1 MNTSNTSKIKNSLV
15 ILLIIALYGCNPRSN
30 QVWFTELQAAHEV
43 QQQSVERLYLDK
55 NGHLYP
61 SKEIDILYKEFYDPF
76 EKGKTHQNKLIS
88 GSLEHY
94 FTGLFSNYGK
104 IETLKSDYDYE
115 KRSKQLKNRYGLAEE
130 LGMQQTFDSAQLSI
144 LKESSQYLNSE
155 LNKSS
160 SKTLVVL
167 IHGFNDPN
175 PSADYNRLRNRIGT
189 IVEDNDFVYLE
200 MYWNGLTANQGHP
213 GKSKIWGAAQYNS
226 CESAVTL
233 RLLLNQITKG
243 TNVRI
248 IAHSTGASLATS
260 ALFNTTSKW
269 NDVNKFPRYSKLLE
283 GIPAPNHLKI
293 HLGVLAPAIP
303 GVSTF
308 LDFNK
313 RGDSNFSV
321 AKNNIEKVIVGYN
334 CNDYAVTKRLF
345 GKDYLSNK
353 FGSTSL
359 GANHKNEIENTRKAL
374 VDSGYSPSI
383 LIDIPFNQFE
393 CKTEEE
399 EHGVY
404 YFMIISEVF
413 NSYLKEIFISK

>member
-1 MNTSNTSKIKNSLV
+1 M
-15 ILLIIALYGCNPRSN
+15 IALYGCNPRSN

-61 SKEIDILYKEFYDPF
+61 SKEIDIVYKEFFDPF
-76 EKGKTHQNKLIS
+76 ENGVTHNNELIS

-94 FTGLFSNYGK
+94 FTGLYTKRGNIESVDKYNYK
-104 IETLKSDYDYE
+104 M
-115 KRSKQLKNRYGLAEE
+115 RSKQLKNKYGLSEE
-130 LGMQQTFDSAQLSI
+130 LGMQQTFDSAQLCI

-155 LNKSS
+155 LNKST
-160 SKTLVVL
+160 SKTLVVF

-189 IVEDNDFVYLE
+189 IVEENDFVYLE
-200 MYWNGLTANQGHP
+200 IYWNGLTANQGHP
-213 GKSKIWGAAQYNS
+213 GKSKIWGPAQFNS

-248 IAHSTGASLATS
+248 LAHSTGASLATS

-269 NDVNKFPRYSKLLE
+269 KDINKFPRYSKLLKD
-283 GIPAPNHLKI
+283 IPAPNHLKV
-293 HLGVLAPAIP
+293 HLGFLAPAIP

-313 RGDSNFSV
+313 RGDDNFSV

-353 FGSTSL
+353 FGSTSF
-359 GANHKNEIENTRKAL
+359 GANHKNEIENTRKVL
-374 VDSGYSPSI
+374 VGFGYSPSI
-383 LIDIPFNQFE
+383 LIDIPFNEFK
-393 CKTEEE
+393 CKAKSE

-404 YFMIISEVF
+404 YFMLINEVF
-413 NSYLKEIFISK
+413 NSYLREVFVSKKN